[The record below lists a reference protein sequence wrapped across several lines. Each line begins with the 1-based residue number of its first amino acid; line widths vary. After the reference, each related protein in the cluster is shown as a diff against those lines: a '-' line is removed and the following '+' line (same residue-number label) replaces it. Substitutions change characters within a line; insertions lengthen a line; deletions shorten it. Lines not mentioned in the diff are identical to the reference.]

1 MTTITYTVAGTN
13 TTADGASVTFDI
25 IPNRS
30 VEPISLT
37 PVTGFA
43 RAGTVIQQTTV
54 EIESRVTIAQDAIP
68 EFDLPEWERFFIS
81 QMYSNDPFELDAVD
95 VPGIR
100 KIMQCK
106 LEPQDY
112 SPSTFACTHYS
123 TSFTALVISTTD
135 FDQLLTTGTTDTAIY
150 GNRAGGEDITTG
162 LITFGFASTGVAL
175 EVVMTGYDVDNVD
188 EVEVSVNGT
197 SIGTFQNVANNAFG
211 APETFQIPASLQN
224 TGTNTLTVRQLID
237 ASFSWGVKDILIRNA

>member
-13 TTADGASVTFDI
+13 TTADGSIVTFDI

-81 QMYSNDPFELDAVD
+81 QMYSNAPFELDAVD

-123 TSFTALVISTTD
+123 KSFTALVLSSAEY
-135 FDQLLTTGTTDTAIY
+135 DQLLTTGTTDTGIY
-150 GNRAGGEDITTG
+150 GNGAGGDDITTG
-162 LITFGFASTGVAL
+162 SVTFGFASTGVAL
-175 EVVMTGYDVDNVD
+175 ELVITGYDNN
-188 EVEVSVNGT
+188 SVNEIQVSINGT
-197 SIGTFQNVANNAFG
+197 VIGNLQSISNGAFG
-211 APETFQIPASLQN
+211 SPETFQIPASLQN

-237 ASFSWGVKDILIRNA
+237 ASANWGVRNILIRNA